1 MNLMELLYVM
11 VALGVGA
18 GLALSLG
25 QHHGMIGAI
34 LGFVGG
40 VTGIFALLGIV
51 TALLRWKRKET
62 IKRAPEPSTPGY
74 RR

>member
-1 MNLMELLYVM
+1 MNLMELIYVM

-25 QHHGMIGAI
+25 QHHGMIGAL

-40 VTGIFALLGIV
+40 VIGIFALLGIAV
-51 TALLRWKRKET
+51 ALLRWKRKEM
-62 IKRAPEPSTPGY
+62 IKRAPEQGTSGY